1 MRKSLIIIILSV
13 FLFLSLV
20 SSVTVVTVPPTE
32 QIQPTAPV
40 THWYD
45 FVKSPIFWTIVALM
59 FVLVVFLVIV
69 FFVVRWLVKYIKQ
82 RSDIFWRMRGDRM
95 LMAKIH
101 ARYPCKH
108 WLKVTKNPPIRLM
121 KKDEHGNVFLT
132 DPIGNYRGDFIGHE
146 GSVCISMN
154 LIGKKKWFFFPTR
167 DLLIIPNKEKMKII
181 HRDNNGLKVKEDIIN
196 LPIAKDIV
204 QFNQGEIILKAEGV
218 SQVGIFLIP
227 VLRDK
232 DEKHM
237 DLSLPAYTMLKDVIL
252 NDFLYEQGNDFVISM
267 RKAVDWNP
275 HVRITNKINDSTN
288 NVEVASSK
296 DGNLQ

>member
-20 SSVTVVTVPPTE
+20 SSVTVVTVPPAE
-32 QIQPTAPV
+32 QPQPTTPV

-167 DLLIIPNKEKMKII
+167 DLLIIPNKEKMKIVQ
-181 HRDNNGLKVKEDIIN
+181 RDNNGVKIREDEFN
-196 LPIAKDIV
+196 LPLAKDIV
-204 QFNQGEIILKAEGV
+204 QFNQSEIILKAEGV
-218 SQVGIFLIP
+218 SQAGIFLIP
-227 VLRDK
+227 VLRDS
-232 DEKHM
+232 EGKHM
-237 DLSLPAYTMLKDVIL
+237 DLSLPSYTMMKDVIL
-252 NDFLYEQGNDFVISM
+252 GDYLYEQSQDYVVGM
-267 RKAVDWNP
+267 RKAIDMSP
-275 HVRITNKINDSTN
+275 HIRGFVKTADATN
-288 NVEVASSK
+288 NVEVASSH
-296 DGNLQ
+296 QPTQ